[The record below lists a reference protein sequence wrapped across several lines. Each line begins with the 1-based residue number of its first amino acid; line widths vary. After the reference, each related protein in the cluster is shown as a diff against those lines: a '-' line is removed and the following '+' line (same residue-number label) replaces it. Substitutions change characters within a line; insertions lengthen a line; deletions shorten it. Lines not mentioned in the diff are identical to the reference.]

1 MLRSVD
7 GDHNGVVVGDG
18 HWESA
23 GSVMSAVSA
32 GVKPNLL
39 FEIAAPGELDVG
51 ASAAAVVSIDP
62 QSRHP
67 PKVSQTPPP
76 ATFGA

>member
-1 MLRSVD
+1 MLRFVD
-7 GDHNGVVVGDG
+7 GEHNGADVGDG

-23 GSVMSAVSA
+23 DSVMSAASA

-39 FEIAAPGELDVG
+39 FEIAAPGGLDVG
-51 ASAAAVVSIDP
+51 ASAAAAVSIDP
-62 QSRHP
+62 QSLHP

-76 ATFGA
+76 ATFGV